1 MSIFLATEHE
11 GLSCPAC
18 GQKAMSR
25 WSKASLGPVMTHP
38 CAHCKARLSVSL
50 SSSLILISPCI
61 VAVVGLL
68 VLGDSLAMLSLSVV
82 ALVVTFVLLYVF
94 WMRVPLVLR

>member
-1 MSIFLATEHE
+1 
-11 GLSCPAC
+11 
-18 GQKAMSR
+18 
-25 WSKASLGPVMTHP
+25 MTHP